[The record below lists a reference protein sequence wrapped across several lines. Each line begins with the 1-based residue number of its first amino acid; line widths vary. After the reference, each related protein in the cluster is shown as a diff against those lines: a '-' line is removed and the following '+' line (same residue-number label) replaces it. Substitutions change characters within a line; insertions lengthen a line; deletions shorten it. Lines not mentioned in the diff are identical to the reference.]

1 VRSSLKADVRASVA
15 LSIHNLTM
23 ALAASEGVLHL
34 KLVHEVFFFSSLEL
48 SDTHVYEPKIRALLG
63 TTRYEE
69 GTLKGFEDFYRK
81 AKAII

>member
-34 KLVHEVFFFSSLEL
+34 KLVHEV
-48 SDTHVYEPKIRALLG
+48 RRG
-63 TTRYEE
+63 N
-69 GTLKGFEDFYRK
+69 TLKGFKDFDLE
-81 AKAII
+81 AKARIWL